1 MGAGGRA
8 KGGFQWMVECAGSE
22 RIVFVWNEEMLL
34 GDAEDGI
41 LGFQLGEYP
50 FD

>member
-1 MGAGGRA
+1 MGAGGWA
-8 KGGFQWMVECAGSE
+8 KGGFQWMTESTGSE
-22 RIVFVWNEEMLL
+22 RITFVWNEEMLF

-50 FD
+50 LD